1 MHEYSIPTLAE
12 SFFLIPMTLL
22 AFFACVPITLKV
34 LNKNSEPSNNLTLA
48 IALVG
53 IFLSMGAIIFQGT
66 AGTLV
71 FSEAL
76 IFDKMASYA
85 NLTVLTITAL
95 TLILSLSGVNTRGQS
110 YAEHTFLILLS
121 AVGMLTLISS
131 NDLIVSFVGLE
142 IMSIALYVLIG
153 IGHEQK
159 FSKEASFKYFILGS
173 FASALFLY
181 GIALI
186 FGATGSTGISTLG
199 MQAVILGAHN
209 ALFILGLV
217 MLIVG
222 IGFKISLFPFHAW
235 TPDVYQGAPTSVSGF
250 MATGVK
256 VVMFTLFLRL
266 ACTHLFFA
274 NEKIINALQIIA
286 ILTMTVGNVT
296 AIVQDNLKRLIA
308 YSSVA
313 HAGYIMIGIIAACTS
328 RSPDAAAAT
337 LFYLISYS
345 IMNLGAFAVVNIFEK
360 EERGQLTVSDL
371 SGIGFKYPLL
381 GCALAVF
388 MFSLAGI
395 PPTIGFIGKFYIF
408 AAAIKEGFLG
418 LAILGVINS
427 LLSAYYYLRV
437 LVYLYMKEEA
447 LEVKA
452 TKGFSSRFV
461 IVATLIA
468 TVLLGIFSTSIY
480 EPAFRSVTALFA
492 GQ

>member
-1 MHEYSIPTLAE
+1 MHEYAIPTLAE

-22 AFFACVPITLKV
+22 AFFACIPITIKV
-34 LNKNSEPSNNLTLA
+34 LNKNVEPANALTLT
-48 IALVG
+48 IALSG
-53 IFLSMGAIIFQGT
+53 IFLSMGAMLFQST
-66 AGTLV
+66 AGAPI
-71 FSEAL
+71 FSDAL
-76 IFDKMASYA
+76 IFDKMATYA
-85 NLTVLTITAL
+85 NIAVLVITAL
-95 TLILSLSGVNTRGQS
+95 TLILSISGVNTRGQS

-121 AVGMLTLISS
+121 AVGMLTLVSS

-173 FASALFLY
+173 FASAIFLY

-186 FGATGSTGISTLG
+186 YGATGSTGVSSLG
-199 MQAVILGAHN
+199 MQSMILGAHN

-222 IGFKISLFPFHAW
+222 IGFKVSLFPFHAW

-266 ACTHLFFA
+266 ACTHLFLA
-274 NEKIINALQIIA
+274 NDKIISVLQIVA

-328 RSPDAAAAT
+328 RSPEAATAT

-360 EERGQLTVSDL
+360 EEHGQLTVSDL

-437 LVYLYMKEEA
+437 LVYLYMKEETF
-447 LEVKA
+447 EVRA

-468 TVLLGIFSTSIY
+468 TIVLGILSTSIY

-492 GQ
+492 RQ